1 MGAIRPG
8 GGGGGSSG
16 PTTPALALLDA
27 GNPDT
32 FVTLN
37 GSGVGAALSSDDAR
51 AAMEAAAIPTA
62 GADASRPAATVATLG
77 ALYTATD
84 TAARYLCE
92 SDGSG
97 GARWVVAGRYGYEGR
112 DTTCARLQAARSA
125 VSNVSISAGSILSGA
140 MLFSLAALPSS
151 GVILVSVAEA
161 GTGNGWH
168 LRIGDDA
175 GSRGT
180 LASYRLGTGTAT
192 ALLTGA
198 VAAADNALHCLVWT
212 WDGVTVRYS
221 WDGGTVQVIAAL
233 GGTYHPPIS
242 GDPLRLGVSTAASPT
257 YPSPSV
263 QPVALRA
270 YSTVLSDADL
280 VAVAATRTAYRLAAP
295 SAGTLVADVSA
306 AQWWGM
312 SSPAST
318 VIDAADTAR
327 RWRMVGALSL
337 QGQS

>member
-1 MGAIRPG
+1 MSAFDPSAPGLPIVPSGGA
-8 GGGGGSSG
+8 SL

-125 VSNVSISAGSILSGA
+125 VSDVSISAGSILSGA

-151 GVILVSVAEA
+151 GVILVSVTASA
-161 GTGNGWH
+161 TGNGWH

-198 VAAADNALHCLVWT
+198 VAAADNALHCLAWT

-221 WDGGTVQVIAAL
+221 WDGAAVATASHTSGTMTDGIGPVRFGAIASGPFPANADLAAVKLWSTAVGDTDLVTVAAAYASGRIPDVAGGTVAFDWHAARYIEQILVHLCARGTAQRLTWSASAPPMVI
-233 GGTYHPPIS
+233 
-242 GDPLRLGVSTAASPT
+242 R
-257 YPSPSV
+257 
-263 QPVALRA
+263 
-270 YSTVLSDADL
+270 
-280 VAVAATRTAYRLAAP
+280 
-295 SAGTLVADVSA
+295 
-306 AQWWGM
+306 
-312 SSPAST
+312 
-318 VIDAADTAR
+318 
-327 RWRMVGALSL
+327 
-337 QGQS
+337 

>member
-8 GGGGGSSG
+8 GGGGGGG
-16 PTTPALALLDA
+16 PVTIADISDA
-27 GNPDT
+27 G
-32 FVTLN
+32 
-37 GSGVGAALSSDDAR
+37 A
-51 AAMEAAAIPTA
+51 A
-62 GADASRPAATVATLG
+62 GADVLAAATEADARTALGAAAAAGAVSLGTAYDAGLSTSAYLDVAGTPSAAPEWGPGQSLVMLLLPVATPSGVEIL
-77 ALYTATD
+77 AMHSDTAT
-84 TAARYLCE
+84 T
-92 SDGSG
+92 
-97 GARWVVAGRYGYEGR
+97 AGR
-112 DTTCARLQAARSA
+112 
-125 VSNVSISAGSILSGA
+125 
-140 MLFSLAALPSS
+140 
-151 GVILVSVAEA
+151 
-161 GTGNGWH
+161 GWH
-168 LRIGDDA
+168 LRCG
-175 GSRGT
+175 
-180 LASYRLGTGTAT
+180 
-192 ALLTGA
+192 
-198 VAAADNALHCLVWT
+198 DNAGARGEFSVYLRGLAGNAVTQLPGADFGGALNVPHVFACAIT
-212 WDGVTVRYS
+212 AGGVVRYS
-221 WDGGTVQVIAAL
+221 WDGGTVRVIAAL
-233 GGTYHPPIS
+233 GGTYNPPIS